1 MCIDKIMTLLGDS
14 SVNYNVQQI
23 ITIFDLTKAEIEAY
37 CNRELDKDLEAV
49 AVQMCVIKLNRLG
62 SEGLSAES
70 YSGIN
75 QNYIDGYP
83 ANLKAILNR
92 KRRIKVL

>member
-1 MCIDKIMTLLGDS
+1 MQIERIKLLLGDS
-14 SVNYNVQQI
+14 SANYTAKQI
-23 ITIFDLTKAEIEAY
+23 CAILDLTRSEIKAY
-37 CNRELDKDLEAV
+37 CNRELDDELEIV
-49 AVQMCVIKLNRLG
+49 AEQMCIVKLNRLG

-70 YSGIN
+70 YSGIS